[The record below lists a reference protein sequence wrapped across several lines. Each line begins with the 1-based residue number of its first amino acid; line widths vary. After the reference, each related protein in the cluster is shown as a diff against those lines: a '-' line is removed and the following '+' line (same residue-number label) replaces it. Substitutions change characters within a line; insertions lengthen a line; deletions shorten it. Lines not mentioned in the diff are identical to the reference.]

1 MKVTVSSAISD
12 SVGIMLKNI
21 PSLLGAAILWV
32 LTCWIPYINVGTT
45 IALFYGM
52 PLELSRGKVMNPMS
66 IFDAKYRKYMGE
78 FFACVGLMSV
88 SIIPALLFMV
98 VPGIIISI
106 GWCFAILLIVDKEM
120 NPSEAMQ
127 KSTQY
132 TYGHKWTIFVTMLVI
147 YIGLAILAGILSYI
161 FGLIDVSFL
170 TFLVYLFIIVCYI
183 SVGVAVTATFY
194 RNLVVNSDN
203 N

>member
-1 MKVTVSSAISD
+1 MNITVSGAVSESF
-12 SVGIMLKNI
+12 GTMLKNI
-21 PSLLGAAILWV
+21 PSLLGAAILWI

-45 IALFYGM
+45 IAMFYGM
-52 PLELSRGKVMNPMS
+52 PLELSRGGVMNPLS

-88 SIIPALLFMV
+88 SIIPALLFMI

-132 TYGHKWTIFVTMLVI
+132 TYGHKWTIFLTTLVV
-147 YIGLAILAGILSYI
+147 YIGLAIAAGILSWI
-161 FGLIDVSFL
+161 FEKIDVGFL
-170 TFLVYLFIIVCYI
+170 TFLVFLFIMVCYI
-183 SVGVAVTATFY
+183 SVGVAITATFY
-194 RNLVVNSDN
+194 RHLVVNRN
-203 N
+203 ND